1 MRLRLAAPGMAA
13 LMAVLLPGCGEAIDD
28 PRPADATERQV
39 LSDAAEMLPRQENA
53 PERSSAA
60 FVDAETSRTD

>member
-60 FVDAETSRTD
+60 PADAETSRTD